1 MTVSKSMKRFA
12 IRHKGKYQCEVR
24 IPTVEYPTRCRIVDV
39 TGQEIY
45 PGIVGRTPEVSK
57 PHIGKEG
64 LAENLGQLDVRITLD
79 DGTIL
84 EGCDCWWESIP

>member
-1 MTVSKSMKRFA
+1 MARSLAQDGVVVRGAEKMTKK
-12 IRHKGKYQCEVR
+12 H
-24 IPTVEYPTRCRIVDV
+24 PTRCRIIDV

-45 PGIVGRTPEVSK
+45 PGIIGRTPEVSK

-64 LAENLGQLDVRITLD
+64 QAEDLGNSNVRITLD

-84 EGCDCWWESIP
+84 EGCDCWWEAIRDVRE